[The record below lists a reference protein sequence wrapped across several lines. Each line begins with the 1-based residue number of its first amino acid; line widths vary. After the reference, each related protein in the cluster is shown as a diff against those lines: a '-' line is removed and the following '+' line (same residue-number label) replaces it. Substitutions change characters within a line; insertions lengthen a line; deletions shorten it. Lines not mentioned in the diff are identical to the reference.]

1 MTDYWESKKPKYR
14 QPERNAI
21 CRVCEVI
28 IERNTDWT
36 VSWYSSANRGQNI
49 HICPDCVKMLY
60 ELITK

>member
-21 CRVCEVI
+21 CRVCGGV
-28 IERNTDWT
+28 IERNTDWM

-49 HICPDCVKMLY
+49 HICPYCVKVLY
-60 ELITK
+60 ELIPK